1 MEEKLSI
8 IREERP
14 DFTLLKI
21 AGRLDGYWSG
31 FLDEYL
37 DNLLKTGEYI
47 VGLDLMGVHY
57 MSSLGIR
64 ILIKYKKLY
73 KQVSGGFGIVEASQN
88 IEDLLK
94 MAGLLAIL
102 RWQSSQKA
110 PPAGESEKTIEEA
123 GFIYKTSA
131 IPVHQ
136 PMNCRF
142 AGDPHK
148 IRSGGY
154 SADDCKTVNFGRNH
168 YGIGLGAIGLNF
180 EDCSGRFGEFMAI
193 GDAVVYSPAG
203 KSSTPDYMLKTG
215 TLIPAVEMLYGI
227 VFEGDFDKTVS
238 FTSCA
243 TDDTVKFSQ
252 LITQLFR
259 ITGYEKFLMVMLAET
274 SGLVGLSINKTPL
287 ADQNSLQNPFAFP
300 EVKSSINFTTEP
312 EYKNM
317 MTITAGIATKTSDG
331 ELYEFTRPFSP
342 DSPIRQHFHT
352 AVFSYHPF
360 KKSNNN
366 LDETIS
372 ALFEQDKILG
382 VLHLI
387 NDAREFIGVGESDF
401 KNGICWIGQIHS

>member
-8 IREERP
+8 VREERP
-14 DFTLLKI
+14 DCTLLKI
-21 AGRLDGYWSG
+21 AGRLDGYWSRL
-31 FLDEYL
+31 LDEYL
-37 DNLLKTGEYI
+37 DNLLKTGEYN
-47 VGLDLMGVHY
+47 VGLDLVGVHY

-73 KQVSGGFGIVEASQN
+73 QQVSGGFGIVEASQN
-88 IEDLLK
+88 IDNLLQ

-102 RWQSSQKA
+102 RWQSPQKA
-110 PPAGESEKTIEEA
+110 PPAGESEKTTEEA
-123 GFIYKTSA
+123 GFIYKTA
-131 IPVHQ
+131 TIPVHQ
-136 PMNCRF
+136 PMNCHF

-148 IRSGGY
+148 IRLGGY
-154 SADDCKTVNFGRNH
+154 SADDCKTVNFGRKH

-180 EDCSGRFGEFMAI
+180 ADCSSRFGEFIAL
-193 GDAVVYSPAG
+193 GDAVAYSPAG
-203 KSSTPDYMLKTG
+203 KSANPDYMLKTG

-227 VFEGDFDKTVS
+227 VFDGDFDKTVS
-238 FTSCA
+238 YTSCT
-243 TDDTVKFSQ
+243 TDDTIKFSQ

-259 ITGYEKFLMVMLAET
+259 ITGYEQFVMVMLAET

-287 ADQNSLQNPFAFP
+287 TGQSTLQNPFAFP
-300 EVKSSINFTTEP
+300 EVKNSINFTTEP
-312 EYKNM
+312 EYKKT
-317 MTITAGIATKTSDG
+317 MTISAGIATKTGDG
-331 ELYEFTRPFSP
+331 ALFEFTRPFAP

-360 KKSNNN
+360 KKSNIN

-372 ALFEQDKILG
+372 DLFEQDKILG

-401 KNGICWIGQIHS
+401 KNGICWIGRIHS